1 METENEVKKI
11 REILRVLIESN
22 YKDDEI
28 LEKFSIWKTL
38 RIKCWIR
45 RFTSK
50 LQENIK
56 GKNKGTSTTVE
67 FEKEKLHLIKIAL
80 QSYENKTWFQ
90 EQKLILN
97 LQRNTNDMYKYRG
110 RIQED

>member
-11 REILRVLIESN
+11 QEILRVLIELN

-28 LEKFSIWKTL
+28 LEKFSIWKAL

-56 GKNKGTSTTVE
+56 GKNNVTSTMVE
-67 FEKEKLHLIKIAL
+67 LEKEKLHLIKIAQ
-80 QSYENKTWFQ
+80 QSCENKTWFQ
-90 EQKLILN
+90 EQKLMLN
-97 LQRNTNDMYKYRG
+97 LQKNTNDMYKYRG